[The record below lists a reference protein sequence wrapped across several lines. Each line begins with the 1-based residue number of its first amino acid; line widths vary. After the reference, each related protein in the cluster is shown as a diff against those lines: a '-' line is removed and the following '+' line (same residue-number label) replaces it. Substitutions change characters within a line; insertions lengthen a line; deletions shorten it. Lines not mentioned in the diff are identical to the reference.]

1 MSRLYKTIEPSV
13 IDDEML
19 EEAVKKQGPSGRA
32 GQIAQLEGIEFK
44 DVKHLQ
50 LDYRNILKIDNLW
63 QFKTLTKLQLDNNV
77 IEKIEGLNTL
87 TNLVWLDL
95 SFNNIEI
102 IEGLD
107 ELVKLEDLS
116 LYSNRISKIE
126 NMDSLVNLQ
135 IFSIGKNHIDKLEN
149 IIYLRRFKRLRT
161 LNLAGNPMCEDEQY
175 SMYIPAYLPTLMY
188 LDFRLIEKTTKEIA
202 LEKHHSAVANLM
214 YHEDIA
220 FKKLEKIRLQEEELA
235 LHKAAYV
242 EYLNGPGLFNTMFS
256 EDPEAPKLLMLPG
269 VTEFVDIYKAEFTNI
284 CQKLFTHG
292 LKGYE
297 KRQKEL
303 EHFLECLREA
313 IEENQQKGV
322 KVIKEF
328 EEKNKEQ
335 FNEIQH
341 MSDSQLLE
349 IRIKEFRVEVNQ
361 LWNKLM
367 SLEMQL
373 VDQLEETMSNFER
386 NISEIVTTYVENVQ
400 ALIAQCRELEN
411 RYNENILE
419 IAMTSYDKMGK
430 NEGEE
435 EMPEEL
441 RALFVDKDTVINTVN
456 ASHDMH
462 LLKIDNQ
469 EDKMVTKANGWA
481 ADMIEMLHTDEIN
494 RNRKRV
500 LEINIYVSHWRDE
513 LDFLELQDTN

>member
-19 EEAVKKQGPSGRA
+19 EEAVEKQGPPGRA

-235 LHKAAYV
+235 LHK
-242 EYLNGPGLFNTMFS
+242 
-256 EDPEAPKLLMLPG
+256 
-269 VTEFVDIYKAEFTNI
+269 
-284 CQKLFTHG
+284 
-292 LKGYE
+292 
-297 KRQKEL
+297 
-303 EHFLECLREA
+303 
-313 IEENQQKGV
+313 
-322 KVIKEF
+322 
-328 EEKNKEQ
+328 Q

-386 NISEIVTTYVENVQ
+386 NVSEIVTTYVENVQ
-400 ALIAQCRELEN
+400 ALIAQCRDLEN

-481 ADMIEMLHTDEIN
+481 ADVIEMLHTDEIN

-513 LDFLELQDTN
+513 LDFLELQDMN

>member
-19 EEAVKKQGPSGRA
+19 EEAVEKQGPPGRA

-373 VDQLEETMSNFER
+373 VDQLE
-386 NISEIVTTYVENVQ
+386 
-400 ALIAQCRELEN
+400 
-411 RYNENILE
+411 
-419 IAMTSYDKMGK
+419 
-430 NEGEE
+430 
-435 EMPEEL
+435 
-441 RALFVDKDTVINTVN
+441 LFVDKDTVINTVN

-481 ADMIEMLHTDEIN
+481 ADVIEMLHTDEIN

-513 LDFLELQDTN
+513 LDFLELQDMN

>member
-19 EEAVKKQGPSGRA
+19 EEAVEKQGPPGRA

-235 LHKAAYV
+235 LHKA
-242 EYLNGPGLFNTMFS
+242 
-256 EDPEAPKLLMLPG
+256 
-269 VTEFVDIYKAEFTNI
+269 EFTNI

-386 NISEIVTTYVENVQ
+386 NVSEIVTTYVENVQ
-400 ALIAQCRELEN
+400 ALIAQCRDLEN

-481 ADMIEMLHTDEIN
+481 ADVIEMLHTDEIN

-513 LDFLELQDTN
+513 LDFLELQDMN

>member
-1 MSRLYKTIEPSV
+1 MSQLYKTIEPSV

-19 EEAVKKQGPSGRA
+19 EEAVKKQGPSGKA

-44 DVKHLQ
+44 DVKNLQ

-77 IEKIEGLNTL
+77 IEKIEGLNAL
-87 TNLVWLDL
+87 INLVWLDL

-116 LYSNRISKIE
+116 LYSNRIANIE

-135 IFSIGKNHIDKLEN
+135 IFSIGKNHINKLEN

-161 LNLAGNPMCEDEQY
+161 LNLAGNPMCEDERY

-188 LDFRLIEKTTKEIA
+188 LDFRLIDKTTKEIA

-214 YHEDIA
+214 YHEDVA

-269 VTEFVDIYKAEFTNI
+269 ATELVDIFKAEFTSI

-292 LKGYE
+292 LKGHE
-297 KRQKEL
+297 KRQNEL
-303 EHFLECLREA
+303 EHFMECVREA

-335 FNEIQH
+335 LSEIQH
-341 MSDSQLLE
+341 MNDSQLLE
-349 IRIKEFRVEVNQ
+349 IRIREFRVEVDQ
-361 LWNKLM
+361 LWSKLM
-367 SLEMQL
+367 NLEMQL

-386 NISEIVTTYVENVQ
+386 NISEIVTSYVEN
-400 ALIAQCRELEN
+400 
-411 RYNENILE
+411 
-419 IAMTSYDKMGK
+419 
-430 NEGEE
+430 
-435 EMPEEL
+435 
-441 RALFVDKDTVINTVN
+441 LFVDKDTVINTVN

-469 EDKMVTKANGWA
+469 EDKMVTRANGWA
-481 ADMIEMLHTDEIN
+481 ADTIETLHTDEIN

>member
-1 MSRLYKTIEPSV
+1 MSQLYKTIEPSV

-19 EEAVKKQGPSGRA
+19 EEAVKKQGPPGKA

-44 DVKHLQ
+44 DVKNLQ

-116 LYSNRISKIE
+116 LYSNRIANIE
-126 NMDSLVNLQ
+126 NMDSLANLQ
-135 IFSIGKNHIDKLEN
+135 IFSIGKNHINKLEN

-161 LNLAGNPMCEDEQY
+161 LNLAGNPMCEDERY

-188 LDFRLIEKTTKEIA
+188 LDFRLIDKTTKEIA
-202 LEKHHSAVANLM
+202 LEKHHSAVANLI
-214 YHEDIA
+214 YHEDVA

-269 VTEFVDIYKAEFTNI
+269 ATELVDTFKAEFTSI

-292 LKGYE
+292 LEGHE

-303 EHFLECLREA
+303 EHFMECLREA

-335 FNEIQH
+335 FSEIQH
-341 MSDSQLLE
+341 TNDSQLLE
-349 IRIKEFRVEVNQ
+349 IMIREFRIEVDQ

-367 SLEMQL
+367 NLEMQL
-373 VDQLEETMSNFER
+373 VDQLEETMINFER
-386 NISEIVTTYVENVQ
+386 NISEIVTSYVENVQ
-400 ALIAQCRELEN
+400 ALIAQCRDLEN
-411 RYNENILE
+411 RHNENILE
-419 IAMTSYDKMGK
+419 IAMSSYDKMGK

-456 ASHDMH
+456 ASHDTH

-469 EDKMVTKANGWA
+469 EDKMVTRANGWA
-481 ADMIEMLHTDEIN
+481 ADTIET
-494 RNRKRV
+494 
-500 LEINIYVSHWRDE
+500 
-513 LDFLELQDTN
+513 

>member
-44 DVKHLQ
+44 DVHNLQ

-63 QFKTLTKLQLDNNV
+63 RFKTLTKLQLDNNV

-95 SFNNIEI
+95 SFNNIEM

-116 LYSNRISKIE
+116 LYSNRIANLE

-135 IFSIGKNHIDKLEN
+135 IFSIGKNHISKLEN

-161 LNLAGNPMCEDEQY
+161 VNLAGNPICEDERY
-175 SMYIPAYLPTLMY
+175 SMYIPAYLPNLLY
-188 LDFRLIEKTTKEIA
+188 LDFRLIDKTT
-202 LEKHHSAVANLM
+202 
-214 YHEDIA
+214 
-220 FKKLEKIRLQEEELA
+220 
-235 LHKAAYV
+235 AAYV
-242 EYLNGPGLFNTMFS
+242 EYLNGPGLFNVMFS

-269 VTEFVDIYKAEFTNI
+269 VPEFVEIYKAEFTNI
-284 CQKLFTHG
+284 CQKLFHYG
-292 LKGYE
+292 LKGFDTR
-297 KRQKEL
+297 KKEL
-303 EHFLECLREA
+303 EHFLECLQEA
-313 IEENQQKGV
+313 VEDNQQKGV
-322 KVIKEF
+322 KIIKEF

-335 FNEIQH
+335 FSEIQH
-341 MSDSQLLE
+341 FTDPELLE
-349 IRIKEFRVEVNQ
+349 SGIMDFRVEVNQ
-361 LWNKLM
+361 LWSKLM
-367 SLEMQL
+367 NLEMQL
-373 VDQLEETMSNFER
+373 VDQLEETARDFER
-386 NISEIVTTYVENVQ
+386 NISEIVSTYIENVQ
-400 ALIAQCRELEN
+400 ALIAQCRDLEN
-411 RYNENILE
+411 RHNENMLE
-419 IAMTSYDKMGK
+419 IAMSSYDKMGK

-435 EMPEEL
+435 EMSEEL
-441 RALFVDKDTVINTVN
+441 RALFIDKDTVINTVN
-456 ASHDMH
+456 ASHDLH

-469 EDKMVTKANGWA
+469 EDKMVTRANGWM
-481 ADMIEMLHTDEIN
+481 ADIIEKLHTDEIN

-500 LEINIYVSHWRDE
+500 LEINIYVSHWKDE
-513 LDFLELQDTN
+513 LDFLELQDMT